1 MQIFPFRALYPNMD
15 FLTDPA
21 SFFGTVKQDF
31 RDYYES
37 GFFLQSEE
45 EAVYVYRLKGETR
58 NYMGIVACTDIED
71 FLQGRIKKHELT
83 LVPKVQKQ
91 IELILRRQAAV
102 KPVMLAY
109 PQQPEIAAWIQEQMD
124 RRKPFF
130 NLRIKE
136 EDTRHTFWKVTEPEA
151 LQYIRRRFLQDVPK
165 TYIADGHH
173 RTEATAH
180 MYRLSRRKKMDKPY
194 HRLLA
199 AFFQEDQLDI
209 QDFNRLVVRPDGF
222 SESYFMARI
231 AQLTD
236 IQILDRARK
245 PDKKY
250 EVLMGL
256 NGEWYMLRWK
266 SWVLEQHA
274 GMPALL
280 DSFLLNRYVLE
291 DLLDI
296 QDVQNDERVS
306 YVEGPKGFEGL
317 FNKVNK
323 LDDPI
328 SFCLY
333 PVYMEEMFSLARAD
347 KTLPPKSTWFEPRM
361 KNGLMVYGF

>member
-1 MQIFPFRALYPNMD
+1 MQIFPFKALYPNVD
-15 FLTDPA
+15 FITDPA
-21 SFFGTVKQDF
+21 SFFGTVKQEF
-31 RDYYES
+31 RDYFET
-37 GFFLQSEE
+37 GFFHQSEE
-45 EAVYVYRLKGETR
+45 EAVYIYRLRDSER
-58 NYMGIVACTDIED
+58 DYVGIIACTAIED

-109 PQQPEIAAWIQEQMD
+109 PRRADISSWIQEQMGE
-124 RRKPFF
+124 RKPFF
-130 NLRIKE
+130 KLRFKE
-136 EDTRHTFWKVTEPEA
+136 EDTHHTFWKVDEPEA
-151 LQYIRRRFLQDVPK
+151 VQSIRRKFLQEVPK
-165 TYIADGHH
+165 AYIADGHH

-180 MYRLSRRKKMDKPY
+180 MYKLSRRKKLDRPY
-194 HRLLA
+194 DLLLA

-209 QDFNRLVVRPDGF
+209 QDFNRLVDRPEGF

-236 IQILDRARK
+236 IRILDRARK

-266 SWVLEQHA
+266 PWVLEQHA
-274 GMPALL
+274 GEPALL
-280 DSFLLNRYVLE
+280 DSFLLNKYVLE
-291 DLLDI
+291 ELLEI
-296 QDVQNDERVS
+296 RDVQNDERVS
-306 YVEGPKGFEGL
+306 YVEGPKGFQGL

-323 LDDPI
+323 MDDPI
-328 SFCLY
+328 SFYLY
-333 PVYMEEMFSLARAD
+333 PVYMEEMFSLAKAG

-361 KNGLMVYGF
+361 KNGLMVYAF